1 MAPSTFNTAMRVWIK
16 SMLGQASG
24 QLYMKY
30 SPEWNNIAVT
40 AKSTCTGDKYQTCL
54 YCSHAPRLCLT
65 P

>member
-24 QLYMKY
+24 QLYKKY
-30 SPEWNNIAVT
+30 PPEQNNIAVT
-40 AKSTCTGDKYQTCL
+40 AKSTRTT
-54 YCSHAPRLCLT
+54 PMLCLT